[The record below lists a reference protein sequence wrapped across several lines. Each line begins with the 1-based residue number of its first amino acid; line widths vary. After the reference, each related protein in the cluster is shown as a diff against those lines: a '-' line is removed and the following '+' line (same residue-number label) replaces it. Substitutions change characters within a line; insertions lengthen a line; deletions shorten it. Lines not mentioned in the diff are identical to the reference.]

1 MNIVEE
7 QAPYRRG
14 RALAILAQSND
25 TGCSVPL
32 LRGMVRDFGY
42 KVDSDTFVIDAAWLT
57 RHGLADRR
65 EVGGVVFL
73 RITPRG
79 HDVVSG
85 DLDLPGITI
94 AREG

>member
-1 MNIVEE
+1 MNLVEE

-14 RALAILAQSND
+14 RALAVLAQSND
-25 TGCSVPL
+25 SGCSVPL
-32 LRGMVRDFGY
+32 LRGMVRNFGY
-42 KVDSDTFVIDAAWLT
+42 KVDEDAFAIDAAWLT

-73 RITPRG
+73 KITQRG

-85 DLDLPGITI
+85 NLDLPGI
-94 AREG
+94 ALLREG